1 MGSSVKERV
10 PKIIFM
16 LSPNNCCVDGIVLMA
31 NVPFAIMQCWVCN
44 CAASVL
50 FKIQKCAKNCVHCAL
65 CAMCIVHC
73 VHCALDGV
81 EGGMEPSITSQ
92 FERDVR
98 AVIDSRHTIASTG
111 QQGWTKLN
119 QNDNDR
125 EI

>member
-1 MGSSVKERV
+1 MLGVQLCSQCSVQNRKVCKE
-10 PKIIFM
+10 
-16 LSPNNCCVDGIVLMA
+16 L
-31 NVPFAIMQCWVCN
+31 
-44 CAASVL
+44 
-50 FKIQKCAKNCVHCAL
+50 CAL
-65 CAMCIVHC
+65 CILCTVDC